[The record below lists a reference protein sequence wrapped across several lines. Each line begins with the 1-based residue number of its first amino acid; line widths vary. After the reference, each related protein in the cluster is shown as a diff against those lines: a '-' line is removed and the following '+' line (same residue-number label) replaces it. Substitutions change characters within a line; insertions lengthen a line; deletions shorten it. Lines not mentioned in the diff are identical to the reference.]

1 MARWK
6 VWRYGSS
13 TVVTV
18 SITLALKSVFPRTR
32 PSPGKCLAVVAS
44 PAWAMPRMNAT
55 PWLPTTAGVGPNS
68 RISCPMGA
76 FWLVSAAGTTSMT
89 GAKLRLTPAAR
100 NSLPQ
105 VRARP
110 RSPAGGS
117 MPCGTALGIVEKPG
131 PCSAWTSPP
140 SWLAA
145 TKNRVPPVACAEDS
159 DCTARVTEA
168 TPATPAVS
176 VAMKLTEPKWYA
188 LIAWA
193 VAESST
199 LPASPTTNSC
209 PTRWARDIRA
219 STRAAQDRGVPA
231 AADRL
236 AAGRAGPVPVA
247 VGCGAPAPDRAAPPG
262 DDPPQAGTAITAA
275 ASRPARTPERRRAR
289 AAFRTAGSRRA
300 QEQDPGRRCRIRVVH
315 SSQYVAGGISL
326 LAIVVS

>member
-44 PAWAMPRMNAT
+44 PPWAMPRMNAT

-117 MPCGTALGIVEKPG
+117 MPCATALGIVEKPG

-159 DCTARVTEA
+159 DCTAWGTEA
-168 TPATPAVS
+168 TPR
-176 VAMKLTEPKWYA
+176 
-188 LIAWA
+188 
-193 VAESST
+193 
-199 LPASPTTNSC
+199 
-209 PTRWARDIRA
+209 PTRGIRG
-219 STRAAQDRGVPA
+219 DE
-231 AADRL
+231 ADRAEVVRPDRL
-236 AAGRAGPVPVA
+236 SRGGVQHAARQPHHEQLPDPLGQGHPGQHPVRAGPGRP
-247 VGCGAPAPDRAAPPG
+247 RPG
-262 DDPPQAGTAITAA
+262 
-275 ASRPARTPERRRAR
+275 
-289 AAFRTAGSRRA
+289 
-300 QEQDPGRRCRIRVVH
+300 
-315 SSQYVAGGISL
+315 
-326 LAIVVS
+326 